1 MPLVAKATS
10 GSSALRPAI
19 YAVVIVQVIVMSPV
33 VLLKIE
39 MTSPAAK
46 VELGIVIEPLAPTS
60 MNLPTSPV
68 AKIYEVVLAE
78 PDCGMFLKPT
88 ELVPSTVQPERVPD
102 VGVPRTGVTKVGE
115 VARAIPPEPVTF
127 CPRAVATPVPK
138 DVMPVPP
145 LAAASVA
152 CYLRS

>member
-1 MPLVAKATS
+1 MLPE
-10 GSSALRPAI
+10 
-19 YAVVIVQVIVMSPV
+19 

-115 VARAIPPEPVTF
+115 VAKTKEPEPVSSVTAAAKLAEDGV
-127 CPRAVATPVPK
+127 PKNVATFVPSPDTPVE
-138 DVMPVPP
+138 MGSPVAFVKVPD
-145 LAAASVA
+145 
-152 CYLRS
+152 